1 MPETKYNKTRKAIF
15 SLTIHIIFVT
25 KYRRKVLTEKML
37 QSLEQYFLD
46 ILKAWDCSMVEFNGE
61 QDHVHLLVSIKP
73 NKRISDLIGNLK
85 SSSCKN
91 LWRDYPM
98 LKKTYWGTSRFVSED
113 SHTKADCKKVLWTPS
128 YFVASCGGVTIETL
142 EKYIQSQDR
151 PG

>member
-1 MPETKYNKTRKAIF
+1 MPETIYNKTRKATF
-15 SLTIHIIFVT
+15 NLTIHIIFVT

-37 QSLEQYFLD
+37 QSLKQYFLA
-46 ILKAWDCSMVEFNGE
+46 IIKAWDCSMVEFNGE

-98 LKKTYWGTSRFVSED
+98 LKETYWG
-113 SHTKADCKKVLWTPS
+113 KKVLWTPS

-142 EKYIQSQDR
+142 EKYIQNQDR